1 MIILDAGAIIAY
13 LNPADQHHTATRDT
27 LAGHPRTPFMV
38 SALNLTEAMVRPVLA
53 GIADQVL
60 RKLLEQLDLT
70 MVPVLGTDVLRLAE
84 IRASTRLKLPD
95 CCVLLAA
102 ERTGAG
108 RIVTFDEQLGEA
120 ARRHGLIVL
129 PG

>member
-13 LNPADQHHTATRDT
+13 LNPADQHHAATRDT
-27 LAGHPRTPFMV
+27 LAGHPRTPFMA

-60 RKLLEQLDLT
+60 RKLFEQLDLT

-108 RIVTFDEQLGEA
+108 AIVTFDDRLRDA
-120 ARRHGLIVL
+120 ARKHGLIVL
-129 PG
+129 PA